1 MATSAA
7 FKDAYKK
14 LNAKQKE
21 AVDMLYGPVIVVAG
35 PGTGKTQMLALRIGN
50 ILLKSTG
57 TKPDEILALT
67 FTESAVATL
76 RARLATSIGGAA
88 YRVRIHTFHGFA
100 QSILELRPDLFP
112 RVALG
117 THLSAVHGVE
127 LMERL
132 LDAGAYVKIRN
143 PKNPHRSARDLL
155 AFMSEL
161 KKEHYTPE
169 RYLAELTKE
178 HEAVLADPD
187 RVHESGK
194 YAGQEKGEHT
204 RRRERVEK
212 HLEVA
217 HLFAAYQEALER
229 ESLYDYD
236 DLISEAIRGLENDEG
251 FRAQVGERSQFV
263 LADEHQDANPAQN
276 RLLELV
282 TDFDGSPNLFIVGD
296 EKQAIYR
303 FQGASLASFFYFK
316 EKYPEAKV
324 ISLSENYRSTSL
336 ILAAAHDLIAP
347 APVPDA
353 AFRPLLTAARGEGGA
368 VEEVVCDTPRQEQET
383 IVAYIKKLHTSGVPY
398 DDIAI
403 VTKKNADVLT
413 FADYLRRTGI
423 PEDHMTAEASA
434 LAHPVVQLFISLI
447 KAATDL
453 SQDAPLAR
461 ALFMPG
467 IPMPLAGRMQL
478 LAIPRT
484 RTLEKTRVPL
494 VNVIEGQGGS
504 EMKEWVWKLKKL
516 SEEMPATPVVAWLAR
531 LASESG
537 LVVGILTLG
546 ESEEAYEAYQGFM
559 EEAALL
565 SRENPEA
572 TALDLLARL
581 ALMEKHE
588 LRVAR
593 PRTKHAGVRIM
604 TVHGAKGL
612 EFPYVVIAH
621 ATDEKWMRGKNDEF
635 SLPRRQ
641 WVGTPTEASGMLEKE
656 DDEHDVRRLLYVALT
671 RAKDGVL
678 ITRSEVTEEDRAQT
692 PLRFLSDLATH
703 LMPAVVLG
711 KSDFPKTTAEP
722 YALRTILDPNFLK
735 ERLIVRGFSPTG
747 FNNYVQSPWQY
758 YFRTLLQLPD
768 APSLPMQFGTA
779 IHAGLRAYADA
790 VKQGGASIEVAI
802 VGFHTELHRLPLTAL
817 DRSELAKKGEDVL
830 RGYLAQEGASIPGEN
845 ESEISISTSLAV
857 PGVGDIPLSGK
868 LDRLDMLPDGTVS
881 VIDYKTGKA
890 KSENDIRGLTKSG
903 DGNYYRQLVFY
914 KLLLDKDGRYTMNEG
929 ALHFVEPDEKGKCT
943 IRRFTI
949 TAAEVAALEVELIE
963 AAKHIADGSAFTAA
977 CDPEMCNYCD
987 LVGFLTSD

>member
-7 FKDAYKK
+7 FEEAYNR

-21 AVDMLYGPVIVVAG
+21 AVDTLYGPVIVVAG

-76 RARLATSIGGAA
+76 RTRLASFIGGAA

-112 RVALG
+112 RVAQG
-117 THLSAVHGVE
+117 THLSAVRGVA
-127 LMERL
+127 LMEQL
-132 LDAGAYVKIRN
+132 LDAGAYTKIRS

-169 RYLAELTKE
+169 QYLAELTRE
-178 HEAVLADPD
+178 HEAILAAPN
-187 RVHESGK
+187 RVHENGR
-194 YAGQEKGEHT
+194 YAGQEKGEHL
-204 RRRERVEK
+204 RRRERIEK

-236 DLISEAIRGLENDEG
+236 DLISEAIRGLQADEG
-251 FRAQVGERSQFV
+251 FRAQVGEQSQFV

-316 EKYPEAKV
+316 EKYPGAKV
-324 ISLSENYRSTSL
+324 ISLDENYRSTKN

-347 APVPDA
+347 APVPDP
-353 AFRPLLTAARGEGGA
+353 AFRPTLAAARGEGGT
-368 VEEVVCDTPRQEQET
+368 VEEVICDTPRQEMET
-383 IVAYIKKLHTSGVPY
+383 IAAYIHSLHGSGVPY
-398 DDIAI
+398 EDIAI
-403 VTKKNADVLT
+403 VTKKNADVL
-413 FADYLRRTGI
+413 ALAEYLRRAGI

-434 LAHPVVQLFISLI
+434 LAHPAVQLFVSLI
-447 KAATDL
+447 RAMANL
-453 SQDAPLAR
+453 SQDAALAR

-467 IPMPLAGRMQL
+467 IPATLAERMKL
-478 LAIPRT
+478 LAIPREGRPLANIIDENGT
-484 RTLEKTRVPL
+484 AEMRSWIRTLR
-494 VNVIEGQGGS
+494 
-504 EMKEWVWKLKKL
+504 KLA
-516 SEEMPATPVVAWLAR
+516 EEMSATPVVSWLAR

-537 LVVGILTLG
+537 FVAGIITLG

-565 SRENPEA
+565 AREHPTA
-572 TALDLLARL
+572 TAHALLERL
-581 ALMEKHE
+581 ALIDKHE
-588 LRVAR
+588 LRIAR
-593 PRTKHAGVRIM
+593 ARTKHAGVPLM

-621 ATDEKWMRGKNDEF
+621 ATDETWMRGKHNEF
-635 SLPRRQ
+635 SLF
-641 WVGTPTEASGMLEKE
+641 SGKE

-671 RAKDGVL
+671 RAKNGVL
-678 ITRSEVTEEDRAQT
+678 ITRSEVTEENRAQT
-692 PLRFLSDLATH
+692 PLRFLSDLSAHITV
-703 LMPAVVLG
+703 PDVGAFNVPTSG
-711 KSDFPKTTAEP
+711 TTP
-722 YALRTILDPNFLK
+722 YETRTILDPNFLK
-735 ERLIVRGFSPTG
+735 ERLLVRGFSPTG

-758 YFRTLLQLPD
+758 YFRSLLQIPD
-768 APSLPMQFGTA
+768 APNTHMLFGTA
-779 IHAGLRAYADA
+779 VHAGLKAYADA
-790 VKQGGASIEVAI
+790 VKRDEASARLAEDVESRRVETAIGAMQM
-802 VGFHTELHRLPLTAL
+802 ELSRLPLSPL
-817 DRSELAKKGEDVL
+817 DRQELTKKGADAL
-830 RGYLAQEGASIPGEN
+830 RAYLAQEGTMTIH
-845 ESEISISTSLAV
+845 ESEFSIHVSLSV
-857 PGVGDIPLSGK
+857 PGIGDIPLGGK
-868 LDRLDMLPDGTVS
+868 LDRLDVLPDGTVA

-890 KSENDIRGLTKSG
+890 KSENDIRGLTASG
-903 DGNYYRQLVFY
+903 DGHYYRQLVFY
-914 KLLLDKDGRYTMNEG
+914 KLLLAKDGRYAMSEG
-929 ALHFVEPDEKGKCT
+929 ALHFVEPDEKGKCI
-943 IRRFTI
+943 IRRFVI
-949 TAAEVAALEVELIE
+949 TDAEVAALESDLIE
-963 AAKHIADGSAFTAA
+963 AAKHIADGSAFTSV
-977 CDPEMCNYCD
+977 CDPEQCDYCD
-987 LVGFLTSD
+987 LVWFLCDGTSPFER

>member
-7 FKDAYKK
+7 FEESYKK

-21 AVDMLYGPVIVVAG
+21 AVDTLYGPVIVVAG

-76 RARLATSIGGAA
+76 RTRLASFIGGAA

-112 RVALG
+112 RIAQG
-117 THLSAVHGVE
+117 THLSPVRGVALIE
-127 LMERL
+127 EL
-132 LDAGAYVKIRN
+132 LDAGPVRNKDSQSPGSLEASVSNGAGAYTKIRN
-143 PKNPHRSARDLL
+143 PKNPYRSARDLL

-169 RYLAELTKE
+169 RYLEELTKE
-178 HEAVLADPD
+178 HEAVLQDPE
-187 RVHESGK
+187 RMHENGR
-194 YAGQEKGEHT
+194 YAGQEKGEFV
-204 RRRERVEK
+204 RRRERIEK

-217 HLFAAYQEALER
+217 HLFAAYQEALENR
-229 ESLYDYD
+229 SLYDYD
-236 DLISEAIRGLENDEG
+236 DLISEAIRGLESDEG

-316 EKYPEAKV
+316 EKYPDAKV
-324 ISLSENYRSTSL
+324 ISLAENYRSKSS
-336 ILAAAHDLIAP
+336 IVSAAHDLIAP
-347 APVPDA
+347 SPVPDP
-353 AFRPLLTAARGEGGA
+353 AFRPVLTPVRGEGGA
-368 VEEVVCDTPRQEQET
+368 VQEAVCGTPQEELDT
-383 IVAYIKKLHTSGVPY
+383 IVDYVTDLVAKGVPY

-403 VTKKNADVLT
+403 VTKKNADVL
-413 FADYLRRTGI
+413 AIAEYLRRTGI
-423 PEDHMTAEASA
+423 PEDHMSAEASA

-447 KAATDL
+447 RALADL

-467 IPMPLAGRMQL
+467 IPLPLAGRMQL
-478 LAIPRT
+478 LALSRT
-484 RTLEKTRVPL
+484 RGTLVS
-494 VNVIEGQGGS
+494 VIEEQGGPD
-504 EMKEWVWKLKKL
+504 MKAWMRNLKKL

-537 LVVGILTLG
+537 LLPGIITLG

-559 EEAALL
+559 DEAALL
-565 SRENPEA
+565 AAENPEA
-572 TALDLLARL
+572 TALDLLDRL
-581 ALMEKHE
+581 RMIEKHE
-588 LRVAR
+588 LRIAR
-593 PRTKHAGVRIM
+593 ARTKHAGVHLM

-612 EFPYVVIAH
+612 EFPYVIIAH

-635 SLPRRQ
+635 SLL
-641 WVGTPTEASGMLEKE
+641 LEKE

-678 ITRSEVTEEDRAQT
+678 ITRSLVTHEDRAQT
-692 PLRFLSDLATH
+692 PLRFLADVAQHMAQAEVAAGAPKETAYGTH
-703 LMPAVVLG
+703 
-711 KSDFPKTTAEP
+711 
-722 YALRTILDPNFLK
+722 TILDPLFLK
-735 ERLIVRGFSPTG
+735 ERLLVRGFSPTG

-768 APSLPMQFGTA
+768 APSLPMLFGTA
-779 IHAGLRAYADA
+779 VHAGLKAYADA
-790 VKQGGASIEVAI
+790 LKAGSAGVADALA
-802 VGFHTELHRLPLTAL
+802 GFERELRRLPLVAR
-817 DRSELAKKGEDVL
+817 DRAELAKRGEEVL
-830 RGYLAQEGASIPGEN
+830 RGYLAQEGAGMPATH
-845 ESEISISTSLAV
+845 ESEISLTMTLTV
-857 PGVGDIPLSGK
+857 PGVGDVPLSGK
-868 LDRLDMLPDGTVS
+868 LDRLDILADGTVA

-890 KSENDIRGLTKSG
+890 RSENDIKGLTKSG
-903 DGNYYRQLVFY
+903 DAGYYRQLVFY
-914 KLLLDKDGRYTMNEG
+914 KLLLDKDGRYAMRDA
-929 ALHFVEPDEKGKCT
+929 ALHFVEPDEKGKCI
-943 IRRFTI
+943 IRHFVI
-949 TAAEVAALEVELIE
+949 TDAEVAGLEAELIE
-963 AAKHIADGSAFTAA
+963 AAQHIADGSAFTAA
-977 CDPEMCNYCD
+977 CDPEKCDYCD
-987 LVGFLTSD
+987 LVGFLTKT

>member
-7 FKDAYKK
+7 FEDAYNR

-21 AVDMLYGPVIVVAG
+21 AVDTLYGPVIVVAG

-76 RARLATSIGGAA
+76 RTRLASFIGSAA

-112 RVALG
+112 RIAEG
-117 THLSAVHGVE
+117 THLSPVHGVA
-127 LMERL
+127 LMEEL
-132 LDAGAYVKIRN
+132 LDAGTYKKIRS

-155 AFMSEL
+155 SFMSEL

-169 RYLAELTKE
+169 QYLAELTKE
-178 HEAVLADPD
+178 HEAILGDPE
-187 RVHESGK
+187 RMHENGR
-194 YAGQEKGEHT
+194 YAGQEKGEYL

-217 HLFAAYQEALER
+217 HLFAAYEEALER
-229 ESLYDYD
+229 DSLYDYD
-236 DLISEAIRGLENDEG
+236 DLIQEAIRGLESDEG
-251 FRAQVGERSQFV
+251 FRAEVGERSQFV

-282 TDFDGSPNLFIVGD
+282 TDFDGAPNLFIVGD

-316 EKYPEAKV
+316 EKYPDAKV
-324 ISLSENYRSTSL
+324 ISLDENYRSTSN
-336 ILAAAHDLIAP
+336 ILAAAHDLIAS

-353 AFRPLLTAARGEGGA
+353 VFRPVLTAARGDGGI
-368 VEEVVCDTPRQEQET
+368 VEEVVCGTPHEEEQT
-383 IVAYIKKLHTSGVPY
+383 IIAHIEKLHGSGVSY

-403 VTKKNADVLT
+403 VTKKNADVLAL
-413 FADYLRRTGI
+413 ADSLRRAGI

-434 LAHPVVQLFISLI
+434 LAHPAVQLFIALI
-447 KAATDL
+447 QAMANL
-453 SQDAPLAR
+453 SQDAALAR

-467 IPMPLAGRMQL
+467 IPVPLTERMKL
-478 LAIPRT
+478 LATPRT
-484 RTLEKTRVPL
+484 RGTL
-494 VNVIEGQGGS
+494 VNVIEGQGGP
-504 EMKEWVWKLKKL
+504 ELKEWMRKLKRL
-516 SEEMPATPVVAWLAR
+516 SEEMPATPVVSWLAR
-531 LASESG
+531 LAGESG
-537 LVVGILTLG
+537 FLQGVLTIG

-565 SRENPEA
+565 TRENPSA

-581 ALMEKHE
+581 ALIEKHE
-588 LRVAR
+588 LPIKRA
-593 PRTKHAGVRIM
+593 RTKHAGVRIM

-612 EFPYVVIAH
+612 EFPQVIIAH
-621 ATDEKWMRGKNDEF
+621 ATDEKWMRGKNTEF
-635 SLPRRQ
+635 SL
-641 WVGTPTEASGMLEKE
+641 MLEKE
-656 DDEHDVRRLLYVALT
+656 DDEHDERRLLYVALT

-678 ITRSEVTEEDRAQT
+678 ITRSEVTEEDRTQT
-692 PLRFLSDLATH
+692 PLRFLSDIAKH
-703 LMPAVVLG
+703 LSTPTLG
-711 KSDFPKTTAEP
+711 KSDFPKVGAVPFESR
-722 YALRTILDPNFLK
+722 AILDTEFLK
-735 ERLIVRGFSPTG
+735 ERLLVRGFSPTG

-768 APSLPMQFGTA
+768 APNNHMMFGTA
-779 IHAGLRAYADA
+779 VHAGMNAYADA
-790 VKQGGASIEVAI
+790 VKTGSPSVEAAI
-802 VGFHTELHRLPLTAL
+802 AAFHTELHHLPLTTL
-817 DRSELAKKGEDVL
+817 DRSELSKKGEEAL
-830 RGYLAQEGASIPGEN
+830 RAYIAQEGALIPVTN
-845 ESEISISTSLAV
+845 ESELSISTSLSV
-857 PGVGDIPLSGK
+857 PGVGDIPLTGK
-868 LDRLDMLPDGTVS
+868 LDRLDILDDGTVV

-890 KSENDIRGLTKSG
+890 RSENDIRGLTKSA
-903 DGNYYRQLVFY
+903 DGGYYRQLVFY

-929 ALHFVEPDEKGKCT
+929 ALHFVEPDEKGKCV

-949 TAAEVAALEVELIE
+949 TTAEVAALEAELIE
-963 AAKHIADGSAFTAA
+963 AAKHIADGSAFTTV
-977 CDPEMCNYCD
+977 CDPEQCDYCD
-987 LVGFLTSD
+987 LVGFLSTAA